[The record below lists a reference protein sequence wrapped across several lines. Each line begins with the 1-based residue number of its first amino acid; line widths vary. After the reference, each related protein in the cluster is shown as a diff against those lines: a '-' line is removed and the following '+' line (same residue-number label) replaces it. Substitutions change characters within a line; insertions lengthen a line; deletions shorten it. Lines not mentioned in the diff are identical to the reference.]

1 MMKKM
6 IKCKGISIKEPA
18 WVVGYIQSVSGN
30 FILISKEIKLKS
42 DNEISVIMNTTC
54 CESIGKKDAN
64 NIEIFINDILVNNIT
79 GALGKVNIINK
90 KTIIESIKYTSVID
104 RNPSWNEWSIVSN
117 EFDPLNYRNVISDDE
132 LKIK

>member
-1 MMKKM
+1 M

>member
-1 MMKKM
+1 MKKM